1 MRPHKQ
7 KPPKFYVSVA
17 MKEMKELN
25 EFMEDELLYKIV
37 LKAIKSLSERVSD
50 NQLAPLPKELE
61 GSLYDPKM
69 LELRSD
75 EEFMDIYDGDLAG
88 TAEECVTIA
97 MHSILLYDII
107 NHRSCHSQN
116 IYTTMLF
123 DYSSGSV
130 RDNVVRYAKQLY
142 EDYSTEECASN
153 IFSTFYSI
161 YPYLIQFAEVLHFD
175 LNAFIKWDNRYRRL
189 VW

>member
-1 MRPHKQ
+1 MRPHKL

-25 EFMEDELLYKIV
+25 EFMEDESLYKIV
-37 LKAIKSLSERVSD
+37 LKAIKMLSETVSI
-50 NQLAPLPKELE
+50 NQLAPLPKELQ
-61 GSLYDPKM
+61 GSLYDPKI

-97 MHSILLYDII
+97 VRSILLFDVI
-107 NHRSCHSQN
+107 NHTNCHTQSVQ
-116 IYTTMLF
+116 TLVLF

-130 RDNVVRYAKQLY
+130 KENVVKYAKQLY
-142 EDYSTEECASN
+142 DEYSSDRCAN
-153 IFSTFYSI
+153 DIRKTFHEI

-175 LNAFIKWDNRYRRL
+175 LNAFIKWDNRYRKL
-189 VW
+189 AW